1 MTLEPTRIR
10 LARERA
16 ALSRSA
22 LAASLGICERELA
35 RAPEDLS
42 LALADALGC
51 APQFFALPATR
62 GIDRER
68 IFFRSP
74 RRTSTAQKLAAAA
87 LGRNGVELYN
97 LITRNFRLPQTE
109 IPELCGFTPEDA
121 AAQLRTEWEL
131 GCGALPDVLHLLES
145 HGVRVLSLPA
155 SLEPVKTFSFWEDGQ
170 AFIFL
175 ASGSRYAQRL
185 ALAHE
190 LGHLLL
196 HSSLGE
202 NREQIAAAE
211 READEFAA
219 RLLLPSLSLQ
229 VRVSDSLQ
237 ITQLLALQEQFGTP
251 AKVILAYSRTC
262 GLLSEVAYQWL
273 SQELALEP
281 VAEHRQPISR
291 VFSLAFPS
299 LQLDHRAS
307 TARIGRELGMTAAQ
321 IHELTFGQAF
331 VLLKGENLHDAGEA
345 VRTHLHAL

>member
-42 LALADALGC
+42 LALADALDC
-51 APQFFALPATR
+51 APQYFRLPAPR
-62 GIDRER
+62 GIDTER
-68 IFFRSP
+68 IFFRSH
-74 RRTSTAQKLAAAA
+74 RRTSTAQKVAAAA
-87 LGRNGVELYN
+87 LGRNGVELYH

-121 AAQLRTEWEL
+121 AAQLRTEWDL
-131 GCGALPDVLHLLES
+131 GCGALPDLLHLLES

-155 SLEPVKTFSFWEDGQ
+155 SLDAVKTFSFWEDGQ

-175 ASGSRYAQRL
+175 AAGSRNAQRL
-185 ALAHE
+185 DMAHE
-190 LGHLLL
+190 LGHLLM

-202 NREQIAAAE
+202 NREQMATAE

-237 ITQLLALQEQFGTP
+237 IPQLLVLEEHFGAP
-251 AKVILAYSRTC
+251 ATAILAHARAC
-262 GLLSEVAYQWL
+262 GLLGDGTYRWL

-281 VAEHRQPISR
+281 AAGHQQLVSR
-291 VFSLAFPS
+291 VFSLVFPS

-307 TARIGRELGMTAAQ
+307 TARIARELGQTAAQ
-321 IHELTFGQAF
+321 IHELTFGQAYV
-331 VLLKGENLHDAGEA
+331 VLDGGNLHQAGEGI
-345 VRTHLHAL
+345 RGHLRAL

>member
-35 RAPEDLS
+35 HAPEDLS

-51 APQFFALPATR
+51 APQFFRLPAAQ
-62 GIDRER
+62 GIDTER

-74 RRTSTAQKLAAAA
+74 RRTSTAQKVAAAA

-97 LITRNFRLPQTE
+97 LITRNFRLPHTG

-121 AAQLRTEWEL
+121 AAHLRTEWDL
-131 GCGALPDVLHLLES
+131 GCGALPDLLHLLEAR
-145 HGVRVLSLPA
+145 GVRVLSLPA
-155 SLEPVKTFSFWEDGQ
+155 SLEAVKTFSFWEDGQ

-175 ASGSRYAQRL
+175 AAGSRNAQRL
-185 ALAHE
+185 AMAHE
-190 LGHLLL
+190 LGHLLM

-202 NREQIAAAE
+202 NREQVAAAE

-237 ITQLLALQEQFGTP
+237 IPQLLALEEQFGTP
-251 AKVILAYSRTC
+251 AQVILAHSRAR
-262 GLLSEVAYQWL
+262 GLLGEGAYQWL

-281 VAEHRQPISR
+281 AQEHQQLVSR
-291 VFSLAFPS
+291 VFSLVFPS
-299 LQLDHRAS
+299 LQRDHRAS
-307 TARIGRELGMTAAQ
+307 TARIARELGQTASQ

-331 VLLKGENLHDAGEA
+331 VLLEGENLHDAGQA
-345 VRTHLHAL
+345 TRGHLHAL